1 MPGPDGTP
9 DDDDVY
15 LVDTRGRARA
25 GIGRSGLSS
34 REPRAQ
40 RRRPVQP
47 TSSRRKTSGLSA
59 VHRRRRI
66 VLGAAILLGAW
77 LAFMV
82 WVPFQAWGNVHRV
95 DASPSGARPGDSKGF
110 DYVLVGSD
118 SRQGMTAAQ
127 QKLLNTGSAKDAAGS
142 RTDSIILVHVPSG
155 AGKPALISLPRDS
168 YVPIP
173 GHGRNK
179 INASFAIGGPKLLV
193 ATIEQVTGVRIDGYV
208 EIGFGGFASV
218 VDSVGGVDICVPRN
232 MKDAYAGINL
242 KAGCQS
248 LDGKNALGYVRARYS
263 DPLGDIGRV
272 ARQRQFLAAIMHKA
286 LSPATVLIPWQYYGF
301 STSAAAG
308 LSVGQDTTLRDVT
321 RVLQAMRSISN
332 GDGLSL
338 TVPVSN
344 PGLSTNVGSVV
355 QWDRTKAA
363 ALFTA
368 IKNDEP
374 LTVAPAGS
382 AG

>member
-1 MPGPDGTP
+1 MPGRDGP
-9 DDDDVY
+9 LDDDVDV
-15 LVDTRGRARA
+15 VDTRHSRK
-25 GIGRSGLSS
+25 GIGRSGARSPVPRSQNRPQVRPPGS
-34 REPRAQ
+34 RGRSP
-40 RRRPVQP
+40 
-47 TSSRRKTSGLSA
+47 GLSA
-59 VHRRRRI
+59 KFRRRRI
-66 VLGAAILLGAW
+66 MVGAGVLVLAW

-95 DASPSGARPGDSKGF
+95 DASPSGARPANSPGY

-127 QKLLNTGSAKDAAGS
+127 VKLLNTGSAQDVAGG

-173 GHGRNK
+173 GHGYNK
-179 INASFAIGGPKLLV
+179 INAAFSIGGPKLLV
-193 ATIEQVTGVRIDGYV
+193 QTIEQVTGVRIDGYV

-242 KAGCQS
+242 KAGCQT
-248 LDGKNALGYVRARYS
+248 LDGANALGYVRARYS

-272 ARQRQFLAAIMHKA
+272 ARQRQFLSAIMHKA
-286 LSPATVLIPWQYYGF
+286 LSPSTVLIPWQYYGF
-301 STSAAAG
+301 STSAGSG
-308 LSVGQDTTLRDVT
+308 LTVGQDTSFRDVT
-321 RVLQAMRSISN
+321 RVLLAMRSISN

-338 TVPVSN
+338 TVPISN
-344 PGLSTNVGSVV
+344 PGLVTNVGSVV
-355 QWDRTKAA
+355 QWDRTKAL

-368 IKNDEP
+368 IKNDQP

-382 AG
+382 GT